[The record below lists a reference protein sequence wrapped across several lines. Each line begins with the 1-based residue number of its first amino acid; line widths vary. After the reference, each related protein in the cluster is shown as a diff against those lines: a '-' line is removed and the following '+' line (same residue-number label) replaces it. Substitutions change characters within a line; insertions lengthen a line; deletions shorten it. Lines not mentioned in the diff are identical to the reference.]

1 METEHEVTPKW
12 REDTP
17 EFVLLINPHWT
28 YTSDRSPLE
37 TSNSSKWY
45 TPKKRLSFWGP
56 HSSRH
61 TFSICHVRL
70 YPVTLTL
77 DKTWKMPYHFHR
89 RTRLF
94 VCGVGALGI
103 AVSVVAMSLRLRLNL
118 SRGQLWWEF
127 LDRNGLPPAG
137 TEMKC

>member
-17 EFVLLINPHWT
+17 EYVLRINPHWT

-37 TSNSSKWY
+37 TSNSSRWY
-45 TPKKRLSFWGP
+45 TPTKWPSFWGP
-56 HSSRH
+56 HSSWH
-61 TFSICHVRL
+61 TFPTCHVLL

-77 DKTWKMPYHFHR
+77 DKTWKMPISFHR

-94 VCGVGALGI
+94 VCGLGALGI
-103 AVSVVAMSLRLRLNL
+103 ATSVVAMSLRLRLNL
-118 SRGQLWWEF
+118 FRRQPWWEF
-127 LDRNGLPPAG
+127 L
-137 TEMKC
+137 E

>member
-1 METEHEVTPKW
+1 METEHEVTPKL

-17 EFVLLINPHWT
+17 EYVLLINPHWT

-37 TSNSSKWY
+37 TSNSSKWS
-45 TPKKRLSFWGP
+45 TPAKRPWFWGP

-61 TFSICHVRL
+61 IFSTCHVLL

-77 DKTWKMPYHFHR
+77 DKTWKKPMYLHR

-94 VCGVGALGI
+94 VCGVGAFGI
-103 AVSVVAMSLRLRLNL
+103 AMSVVAMSLRLRLTL
-118 SRGQLWWEF
+118 FRRQVWWEF
-127 LDRNGLPPAG
+127 L
-137 TEMKC
+137 E

>member
-1 METEHEVTPKW
+1 METEHEFTPKL

-17 EFVLLINPHWT
+17 AYVLLINLHWT

-45 TPKKRLSFWGP
+45 TPQKRPSFGGP

-61 TFSICHVRL
+61 TFPTCHVLL

-94 VCGVGALGI
+94 VCGVGAVGI
-103 AVSVVAMSLRLRLNL
+103 AMTVVAMSLGLRLNL
-118 SRGQLWWEF
+118 FRRQLWWEF
-127 LDRNGLPPAG
+127 L
-137 TEMKC
+137 E